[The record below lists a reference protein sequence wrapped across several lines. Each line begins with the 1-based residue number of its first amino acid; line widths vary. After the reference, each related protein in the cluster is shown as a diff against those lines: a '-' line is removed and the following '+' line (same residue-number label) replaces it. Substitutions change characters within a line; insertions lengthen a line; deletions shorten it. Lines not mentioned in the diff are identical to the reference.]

1 MRLGRGRGRRELRC
15 LQPVVEPQFAE
26 VYERRQRLVDP
37 VVEKVVQLPF
47 GEHRHLRHGDLELVH
62 LQRHVVA
69 VEIPAVVDRPRRGVY
84 HRVVVHRVE
93 LLDEDFLGLGDRFE
107 HRPQDLGD
115 APQRVVGLH
124 LVPEGGCRARV
135 AAVKFRFALAQ
146 PAARGAYGAHLPGDL
161 DLPRV
166 EFVFVERPGHEV
178 VVRLYDFVEHH
189 RCLHRPPQQAARLGQ
204 VHQSDARHHGR
215 AVRERQ
221 PVADAKPEGRYA
233 ACRHRLCCRDGFAPE
248 RDLRFADQRQCDMRQ
263 LHQVAACAHA
273 AVARHERVN
282 FVVEEIG
289 QYPHHVGVYAR
300 LGVEERLQP
309 RQHRRP
315 YADVGQ
321 RLARAAAVRTDDVV
335 LEAVQVGVADPVL
348 RHGAEP
354 RVDAVD
360 DLSLLEFLQET
371 VTRLHFAQRLVVDPY
386 CGLVENPVV
395 YGI

>member
-1 MRLGRGRGRRELRC
+1 
-15 LQPVVEPQFAE
+15 
-26 VYERRQRLVDP
+26 
-37 VVEKVVQLPF
+37 
-47 GEHRHLRHGDLELVH
+47 
-62 LQRHVVA
+62 
-69 VEIPAVVDRPRRGVY
+69 
-84 HRVVVHRVE
+84 
-93 LLDEDFLGLGDRFE
+93 
-107 HRPQDLGD
+107 
-115 APQRVVGLH
+115 
-124 LVPEGGCRARV
+124 
-135 AAVKFRFALAQ
+135 
-146 PAARGAYGAHLPGDL
+146 
-161 DLPRV
+161 
-166 EFVFVERPGHEV
+166 
-178 VVRLYDFVEHH
+178 
-189 RCLHRPPQQAARLGQ
+189 
-204 VHQSDARHHGR
+204 
-215 AVRERQ
+215 
-221 PVADAKPEGRYA
+221 
-233 ACRHRLCCRDGFAPE
+233 
-248 RDLRFADQRQCDMRQ
+248 MRQ

-335 LEAVQVGVADPVL
+335 LEAVQVGVPDPVL

-386 CGLVENPVV
+386 CGLFENLVV